1 MTRGRFAPSPT
12 GRMHLGNVFC
22 ALLSWLSA
30 KSKGGE
36 WVLRIEDLDPQRS
49 RREYALQL
57 MDDLQWLGL
66 PWDGEPVWQSQRGHI
81 YEEYLHRLTEMGL
94 TYPCFCTRADI
105 MATQAPH
112 ETDGRVVYKGTCRP
126 KDVIS
131 DAENDVADTR
141 VPTATNHIS
150 PAIEGGVGV
159 GPATTRL
166 IVPDC
171 TIPFTDGHYGR
182 HDINLAEHCGD
193 YIIRRKDGAWA
204 YQLAVVVDDALMGVT
219 EIVRGRDLLL
229 SSPQQIHLREL
240 LFGERKTE
248 NGKRKT
254 ITGAARSVPTTTS
267 LTPQTVPLRQ
277 GANEVFREMT
287 ECHFVPHEGSTIQ
300 CDAGPV
306 RERSG
311 GGGLTPHPS
320 SLTPHL
326 SPSETGGVPQSGEG
340 VDNSLNVNSSTII
353 ADTACRVPTTTS
365 LNAHPSPL
373 TAHLSPSETGGVPRS
388 GEGVD
393 NSLNVNSSTIIAD
406 TACRVPT
413 ATSLNVYPSSLT
425 AHRSPFN
432 AHRSPL
438 TVNFLH
444 HPLLCNAEGQRLCKR
459 DKSMDLG
466 YLRDKG
472 TSPQKIIGLLAHLA
486 GLTDTPAPI
495 SPQELIPLFSWDKVP
510 TEDILLDHRITL

>member
-94 TYPCFCTRADI
+94 TYPCYCTRADI

-126 KDVIS
+126 KYT
-131 DAENDVADTR
+131 DAVR
-141 VPTATNHIS
+141 SVPTPSGEDNSFNVQRSTLTSLLS
-150 PAIEGGVGV
+150 PPETGGVPRSGKGV
-159 GPATTRL
+159 DSPFTANPSTFNIQPSPLTVTPATTRL
-166 IVPDC
+166 IVPDRI
-171 TIPFTDGHYGR
+171 IPFTDGHYGQ

-248 NGKRKT
+248 NGKLRVSESISMVGT
-254 ITGAARSVPTTTS
+254 LRAASENEQQSGRCTQRPYIAARE
-267 LTPQTVPLRQ
+267 LIQEHEAGLK
-277 GANEVFREMT
+277 RET
-287 ECHFVPHEGSTIQ
+287 DSF
-300 CDAGPV
+300 
-306 RERSG
+306 
-311 GGGLTPHPS
+311 
-320 SLTPHL
+320 
-326 SPSETGGVPQSGEG
+326 
-340 VDNSLNVNSSTII
+340 NVN
-353 ADTACRVPTTTS
+353 P
-365 LNAHPSPL
+365 
-373 TAHLSPSETGGVPRS
+373 
-388 GEGVD
+388 
-393 NSLNVNSSTIIAD
+393 
-406 TACRVPT
+406 
-413 ATSLNVYPSSLT
+413 
-425 AHRSPFN
+425 
-432 AHRSPL
+432 SPL
-438 TVNFLH
+438 TVNFFH

-472 TSPQKIIGLLAHLA
+472 TQANEIIGLLAHLA
-486 GLTDTPAPI
+486 RLTDTPAPI
-495 SPQELIPLFSWDKVP
+495 TPQELIPLFSWHKVP
-510 TEDILLDHRITL
+510 TEDIILDNQLNL

>member
-81 YEEYLHRLTEMGL
+81 YEEYLHLLTEMGL
-94 TYPCFCTRADI
+94 TNPCLCTRADI

-126 KDVIS
+126 KS
-131 DAENDVADTR
+131 TDAAR
-141 VPTATNHIS
+141 SVPTPSGEDNSFNVQRSTLNAPS
-150 PAIEGGVGV
+150 
-159 GPATTRL
+159 ATTRL

-171 TIPFTDGHYGR
+171 TIPFTDGHYGQ

-248 NGKRKT
+248 NGFT
-254 ITGAARSVPTTTS
+254 
-267 LTPQTVPLRQ
+267 
-277 GANEVFREMT
+277 
-287 ECHFVPHEGSTIQ
+287 
-300 CDAGPV
+300 
-306 RERSG
+306 
-311 GGGLTPHPS
+311 HPS
-320 SLTPHL
+320 
-326 SPSETGGVPQSGEG
+326 
-340 VDNSLNVNSSTII
+340 
-353 ADTACRVPTTTS
+353 
-365 LNAHPSPL
+365 
-373 TAHLSPSETGGVPRS
+373 
-388 GEGVD
+388 
-393 NSLNVNSSTIIAD
+393 
-406 TACRVPT
+406 
-413 ATSLNVYPSSLT
+413 
-425 AHRSPFN
+425 
-432 AHRSPL
+432 
-438 TVNFLH
+438 TVNLQRSTLTFLH

-472 TSPQKIIGLLAHLA
+472 TTPQEIIGLLAHYA
-486 GLTDTPAPI
+486 GLIEQPYSANPE
-495 SPQELIPLFSWDKVP
+495 ELLTLFSWNKVP
-510 TEDILLDHRITL
+510 TEDIITL

>member
-49 RREYALQL
+49 REEYALQL

-81 YEEYLHRLTEMGL
+81 YEEYLRCLTEMGL
-94 TYPCFCTRADI
+94 TYPCHCTRADI

-126 KDVIS
+126 RAI
-131 DAENDVADTR
+131 DAINSIDSIGSID
-141 VPTATNHIS
+141 
-150 PAIEGGVGV
+150 AIDAIDAIGSIDSTIRTV
-159 GPATTRL
+159 PATTRL
-166 IVPDC
+166 IVPDR

-193 YIIRRKDGAWA
+193 YIVRRKDGAWA
-204 YQLAVVVDDALMGVT
+204 YQLAVVVDDALMGIT

-240 LFGERKTE
+240 LFFERKTE
-248 NGKRKT
+248 NGTDPGSESRSKIYFDYAEQQGGKDREAGLKRK
-254 ITGAARSVPTTTS
+254 
-267 LTPQTVPLRQ
+267 
-277 GANEVFREMT
+277 N
-287 ECHFVPHEGSTIQ
+287 
-300 CDAGPV
+300 
-306 RERSG
+306 
-311 GGGLTPHPS
+311 
-320 SLTPHL
+320 
-326 SPSETGGVPQSGEG
+326 
-340 VDNSLNVNSSTII
+340 N
-353 ADTACRVPTTTS
+353 
-365 LNAHPSPL
+365 
-373 TAHLSPSETGGVPRS
+373 
-388 GEGVD
+388 
-393 NSLNVNSSTIIAD
+393 
-406 TACRVPT
+406 
-413 ATSLNVYPSSLT
+413 SLT
-425 AHRSPFN
+425 AH
-432 AHRSPL
+432 HSPL
-438 TVNFLH
+438 TVNFFH

-472 TSPQKIIGLLAHLA
+472 TTAREIIGLLAHLA

-495 SPQELIPLFSWDKVP
+495 TPTELLPLFSWDKVP
-510 TEDILLDHRITL
+510 NEDIMLDKQIML